1 MTGLLFAVCFATG
14 IGLLLLGIS
23 GRQLGPAWPSSRPA
37 RRISI
42 DGSGPSTG
50 AFVILVAGGGLLGW
64 IVVWW
69 LAHVPILA
77 LTGAVAGGYAPFAWA
92 LRRREH
98 AVRQRE
104 RAWPAAL
111 AQLADALEAG
121 VAFPAAVT
129 LVAGAGPLPLRRE
142 FTAFHGRLRTA
153 GLEAALEGL
162 ADAGERTTDTVA
174 LLLRAGL
181 LELPSGRLAPVLR
194 ELSGVLSERL
204 EAAEKARTRAS
215 SLHVEAAILAVSPA
229 VLLLLVGAATP
240 SYLDAYRTAAGTAVG
255 AVGGA
260 LIFGCYLLMRRL
272 GRVPEPRRT
281 RSGT

>member
-1 MTGLLFAVCFATG
+1 VIGFLLALCFG
-14 IGLLLLGIS
+14 GGVGLLLLGLS
-23 GRQLGPAWPSSRPA
+23 GRHLHAPP
-37 RRISI
+37 
-42 DGSGPSTG
+42 G
-50 AFVILVAGGGLLGW
+50 AFNLRQRFSIERLGVRPGVLVVLVVGGALLGW
-64 IVVWW
+64 L
-69 LAHVPILA
+69 LAWSLAQVPILA
-77 LTGAVAGGYAPFAWA
+77 LAAAGAGGYVPFAWA
-92 LRRREH
+92 GRRREH
-98 AVRQRE
+98 AARERE

-121 VAFPAAVT
+121 IAFPAAVT
-129 LVAGAGPLPLRRE
+129 LVAEAGPVPLRRE
-142 FTAFHGRLRTA
+142 FASFHGRLRAA
-153 GLEAALEGL
+153 GLEAALDGL
-162 ADAGERTTDTVA
+162 AASGERTTDTVA

-215 SLHVEAAILAVSPA
+215 SLQVEAAILAVSPA

-240 SYLDAYRTAAGTAVG
+240 AYLDAYKTAAGTAVG
-255 AVGGA
+255 AVGGL

-281 RSGT
+281 GAR

>member
-14 IGLLLLGIS
+14 IGLVLLGIS
-23 GRQLGPAWPSSRPA
+23 GRKLGPSWAGSRLA
-37 RRISI
+37 RRVSVEAI
-42 DGSGPSTG
+42 GLKPG
-50 AFVILVAGGGLLGW
+50 VLVVLVAGGALLGW
-64 IVVWW
+64 IVVWS

-77 LTGAVAGGYAPFAWA
+77 LTGAAAGGYAPFAWA
-92 LRRREH
+92 RRRRER
-98 AVRQRE
+98 AGRERE

-129 LVAGAGPLPLRRE
+129 LVAGGGPVPLRRE
-142 FTAFHGRLRTA
+142 FAAFHGRLRTA
-153 GLEAALEGL
+153 GLEAAVEGL
-162 ADAGERTTDTVA
+162 AEAEERTTDTVA

-194 ELSGVLSERL
+194 ELSGVLAERL

-215 SLHVEAAILAVSPA
+215 SLQVEAAILAVSPA

>member
-1 MTGLLFAVCFATG
+1 VIGLLFAVCFASG

-23 GRQLGPAWPSSRPA
+23 GRQLGSGWTSSRLA
-37 RRISI
+37 RHVSI
-42 DGSGPSTG
+42 DGSDLSLG
-50 AFVILVAGGGLLGW
+50 AFVVVVAGGGLLGW
-64 IVVWW
+64 IVVWS

-77 LTGAVAGGYAPFAWA
+77 LTGATAGGYAPFAWA
-92 LRRREH
+92 RRRREH
-98 AVRQRE
+98 ALRARE
-104 RAWPAAL
+104 QAWPAAL

-129 LVAGAGPLPLRRE
+129 LVAGAGPVPLRRE
-142 FTAFHGRLRTA
+142 FAAFHGRLRTA

-162 ADAGERTTDTVA
+162 GEAGERTTDTVV

-194 ELSGVLSERL
+194 ELSGVLADRL
-204 EAAEKARTRAS
+204 EASEKARTRAS

-240 SYLDAYRTAAGTAVG
+240 SYLAAYRTAAGTAVG

-281 RSGT
+281 GGGR

>member
-14 IGLLLLGIS
+14 IGLVLLGIS
-23 GRQLGPAWPSSRPA
+23 GRQLGPNWTSSRLA
-37 RRISI
+37 RRVSI
-42 DGSGPSTG
+42 DGSGLSLG
-50 AFVILVAGGGLLGW
+50 AFVVVVAGGGLLGW
-64 IVVWW
+64 IVVWS

-92 LRRREH
+92 RRRREH
-98 AVRQRE
+98 ALRARE

-129 LVAGAGPLPLRRE
+129 LVAGAGPVPLRRE
-142 FTAFHGRLRTA
+142 FAAFHGRLRTA

-162 ADAGERTTDTVA
+162 GEAGERTTDTVV

-194 ELSGVLSERL
+194 ELSGVLADRL
-204 EAAEKARTRAS
+204 EASEKARTRAS

-240 SYLDAYRTAAGTAVG
+240 SYLAAYRTAAGTAVG

-281 RSGT
+281 GAGR

>member
-1 MTGLLFAVCFATG
+1 MTALLFAVCFATG
-14 IGLLLLGIS
+14 IGLVLLGVS
-23 GRQLGPAWPSSRPA
+23 GRRLGPSWAGSRLA
-37 RRISI
+37 GRVSFA
-42 DGSGPSTG
+42 GSGLRPG
-50 AFVILVAGGGLLGW
+50 VFVVVVAGGALLGW

-77 LTGAVAGGYAPFAWA
+77 LTGAAAGAYAPFAWA
-92 LRRREH
+92 RRRHER
-98 AVRQRE
+98 ALRERE

-129 LVAGAGPLPLRRE
+129 LVASAGPLPLRRE
-142 FTAFHGRLRTA
+142 FAAFHGRLRTA

-162 ADAGERTTDTVA
+162 ADARERTTDTVA

-215 SLHVEAAILAVSPA
+215 SLQVEAAILAVSPA

>member
-1 MTGLLFAVCFATG
+1 VTGLLLAVCFAVG
-14 IGLLLLGIS
+14 IGLVLLGFS
-23 GRQLGPAWPSSRPA
+23 GHQLGSSWASSRLA
-37 RRISI
+37 RRVSVE
-42 DGSGPSTG
+42 GSGLSTG
-50 AFVILVAGGGLLGW
+50 VFVVLVAGGGFLGW
-64 IVVWW
+64 IVVWS
-69 LAHVPILA
+69 LAQVPILA

-92 LRRREH
+92 RGRRER
-98 AVRQRE
+98 ALRERE

-129 LVAGAGPLPLRRE
+129 LVASSGPLPLRRE
-142 FTAFHGRLRTA
+142 FAAFHGRLRTA
-153 GLEAALEGL
+153 GLEAALEAL

-194 ELSGVLSERL
+194 ELSGVLAERL
-204 EAAEKARTRAS
+204 EASEKARTRAS

-240 SYLDAYRTAAGTAVG
+240 SYLAAYRTAAGTAVG
-255 AVGGA
+255 AVGGL

-281 RSGT
+281 KAGA